1 MTRYEAMPHKS
12 CMPYRKKEKY
22 NSSLD
27 SKLKAS
33 TYCLLFTVYCL
44 LLKNCSMRLKCSSEA
59 QNLMKVDSSAS
70 SESSLERLCV

>member
-44 LLKNCSMRLKCSSEA
+44 LLKNAFKMLFRSPEF
-59 QNLMKVDSSAS
+59 N
-70 SESSLERLCV
+70 ESG